1 MKQLIK
7 QIFKES
13 LKFILIENMM
23 MDEDYPTSFD
33 MTHFK
38 KLSKFAERVRYCEEH
53 LKKISSGSSRI
64 VYMIDN
70 IKVLKLA
77 KNKKGLAQNEIE
89 AGYSKYSDLSDVV
102 AQTFDY
108 NENNLWVEMELAR
121 AVRKPDFKRITGYSF
136 EDYCAAIHNYGNDVN
151 YSKHNHNITI
161 DKDII
166 ASMWENE
173 FVYGIFEYIGNYGI
187 PVGDL
192 KRLSSYGIVKRN
204 GQDTIVLIDFGL
216 TNDVYDSYYK

>member
-1 MKQLIK
+1 MKQFIK
-7 QIFKES
+7 TQLKEAIN
-13 LKFILIENMM
+13 LTMVENMM
-23 MDEDYPTSFD
+23 VDEDYPSSFD
-33 MTHFK
+33 MDHFK
-38 KLSKFAERVRYCEEH
+38 KLSKFAERVRYCDEH

-64 VYMIDN
+64 VYMIDTV
-70 IKVLKLA
+70 KVLKLA

-89 AGYSKYSDLSDVV
+89 AGYSKYNDLRDVV

-108 NENNLWVEMELAR
+108 DEHNLWVEMELAR
-121 AVRKPDFKRITGYSF
+121 PVRKPDFKRITGYSF
-136 EDYCAAIHNYGNDVN
+136 EDYCAAIHNYGCDVN
-151 YSKHNHNITI
+151 YSKYNH
-161 DKDII
+161 KVDINKELV

-204 GQDTIVLIDFGL
+204 GNDTIVLIDFGL
-216 TNDVYDSYYK
+216 TSDVYDSYYK